1 MLLEQKRRLSQSRI
15 WQWQRRYYTSEGAA
29 AWQRGTVPHYVTSN
43 AFIAAAYA
51 QVVLGFL
58 RDVPRQPGAAADATQ
73 PLYIVELGAGVG
85 RFAYHFVTQ
94 LAPLLARAPFAV
106 PPIRYVLTDLAEANV
121 QYYRSH
127 PRLQPLFDAGLL
139 DCARFD
145 VEADTELQLRH
156 SGVTL
161 SPGSLKQ
168 PLLCIAN
175 YVFDSVPQDAFFVE
189 NGRLHESLLWL
200 QVDTPVLDLDDPA
213 LLSRVEIEIEHLPVS
228 GPYYSDE
235 TWERILQSYVRPGER
250 GELVFPCAALLCLSR
265 LRALASCGL
274 LLLSADK
281 GAYAA
286 DDVLSPMP
294 GWSVHGSCSLSVN
307 YHAIAEWTR
316 AQGGQCMH
324 RQSRESGLSL
334 NAFAFGLPEL
344 GETRLA
350 FDAHLS
356 SGGPGDLF
364 LLKKFLENHYDSLS
378 LEQTLSL
385 LRLAAF
391 DGQIFAGCVGN
402 LRRQISAGGLSAG
415 LRTDLTAALQKV
427 RELYFPIGEARALEP
442 EIAQL
447 LGLLQAASG

>member
-1 MLLEQKRRLSQSRI
+1 MTTPITVEELERSRAQQLDIIDDCIRTARERGSWTDEDRARYDAAVAEAERLD
-15 WQWQRRYYTSEGAA
+15 
-29 AWQRGTVPHYVTSN
+29 GT
-43 AFIAAAYA
+43 
-51 QVVLGFL
+51 
-58 RDVPRQPGAAADATQ
+58 R
-73 PLYIVELGAGVG
+73 ELG
-85 RFAYHFVTQ
+85 
-94 LAPLLARAPFAV
+94 
-106 PPIRYVLTDLAEANV
+106 
-121 QYYRSH
+121 
-127 PRLQPLFDAGLL
+127 
-139 DCARFD
+139 
-145 VEADTELQLRH
+145 
-156 SGVTL
+156 
-161 SPGSLKQ
+161 
-168 PLLCIAN
+168 
-175 YVFDSVPQDAFFVE
+175 
-189 NGRLHESLLWL
+189 
-200 QVDTPVLDLDDPA
+200 
-213 LLSRVEIEIEHLPVS
+213 
-228 GPYYSDE
+228 
-235 TWERILQSYVRPGER
+235 GER

-281 GAYAA
+281 GAHAA

-415 LRTDLTAALQKV
+415 LRTDLTAALEKV